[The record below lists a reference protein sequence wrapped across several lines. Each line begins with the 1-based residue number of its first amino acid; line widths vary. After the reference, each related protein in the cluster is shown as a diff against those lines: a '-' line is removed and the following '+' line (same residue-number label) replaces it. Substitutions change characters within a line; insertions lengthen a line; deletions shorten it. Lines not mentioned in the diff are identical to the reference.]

1 MISPVAFNRAI
12 GDFSV
17 AVLFMVRP
25 NLPMA
30 IFKKIKVGGH
40 HEKEGDLAEVRQKEE
55 PKPPANPMYARYM
68 SAQRDKP
75 DAVVLIRLGDFYEV
89 MGERAREVSEWLNLT
104 LTSRDVGL
112 SERVPMCGFPY
123 HVTEQYLQAILEHR
137 GVYVL
142 EPDAEPIYILS
153 RAELSESERSE
164 TAPVSEE
171 EQPFDETELSELQE
185 ILSSELADGQAA
197 ERPVLTEIEDDE
209 PNPFDEQEPEE
220 EPDETDWEEAFAEPV
235 SEEVKPAPKKDEKG
249 IQDRKRKQKPQMSMF
264 DMLDGGAEKNREDK
278 FVDYC
283 LKKEYS
289 DYKLDYYDAYR
300 KNLPVSE
307 FVALFKR
314 HYGEYSGQSDSEK
327 WITNTTKGRTIE
339 RRDKEHPM
347 RVGDRLVLQEI
358 PAFPKDAY
366 SRIEGMIVIRDELR
380 RVLDMQTKGCTDE
393 ELKLAQSGLSA
404 RYDSFVRKYGFL
416 NGQTNARLF
425 REDGDAALFYGYYS
439 DGLNIRY
446 NTFDG
451 SWKVERAD
459 HVRNNAGYRAT
470 ETYGTNR
477 ANAFRLFEDCLN
489 QRATQIFDTVEE
501 NGKEKRVL
509 NKGETI
515 AAREKQN
522 KIKEAFADWIYADPN
537 RREDLEKTYNRLFN
551 QIRLPSYDGSFLK
564 FPGMNPTIELRPHQ
578 KNAVARI
585 AGTGNSTLLHH
596 VVGSGKSYT
605 MAASAM
611 KLRQYG
617 LAKKPM
623 IVVPNHLVQQMASEF
638 RTLYPTAK
646 ILIPAN
652 AKIAEYKTQTLFKM
666 PEKGEYAGYCFYLFN
681 DQLKPVDAGIEANLS
696 ENFEV
701 LLRDNRNDRHDLRL
715 RRTKLIN
722 DDEEEKCIERM
733 RELRKVINATDYLT
747 AMNEKLFDAIVEK
760 VLIEQDGTM
769 TFRLKCELEFS
780 VERW

>member
-1 MISPVAFNRAI
+1 
-12 GDFSV
+12 
-17 AVLFMVRP
+17 MVRP

>member
-1 MISPVAFNRAI
+1 
-12 GDFSV
+12 
-17 AVLFMVRP
+17 MVRP

-605 MAASAM
+605 TAASAM